1 MWQTVLYFGAYL
13 ALVLVLVLITF
24 YAERKLAAFI
34 QDRMGPTEV
43 GKFGTLQPVADL
55 LKLLQK
61 EDIVPTHADKKLFL
75 LAPIVIFP
83 AIFAGMVVIPVGEGL
98 QPSTIEI
105 GVFFLLAIVSLDV
118 VGLLMAGW
126 GSNNKF
132 ALYGAMRSVAQI
144 VSYEIPLIL
153 SVLCVVVLSQSLD
166 LAEITT
172 RQGIHSEETIY
183 LFGIKAWGIDITHIG
198 GFLSWNVIQ
207 MPLLL
212 VVYIVFFIAT
222 LAESNRAPFDLP
234 EGESEII
241 GGFHTEYSGFRFAIF
256 FLAEYAMMILV
267 SMLGIILFFGG
278 WNTPL
283 PNMGDLHL
291 AEWTTGET
299 GSLLAGFWAIF
310 WLCGKTILVLL
321 LQVVVRWTYPR
332 LRTDQLMYLAWKV
345 LTPISLVML
354 LVCSIWRVLMI
365 A

>member
-1 MWQTVLYFGAYL
+1 MLGTVLYFGAYL
-13 ALVLVLVLITF
+13 TLVLFLVLTTF

-43 GKFGTLQPVADL
+43 GRFGTLQPVADL

-61 EDIVPTHADKKLFL
+61 EDIVPAQADKKLFL

-83 AIFAGMVVIPVGEGL
+83 AVFAGMVVIPLGDGL
-98 QPSTIEI
+98 QASRIEI

-126 GSNNKF
+126 GSNSKF

-144 VSYEIPLIL
+144 VSYEIPLVL
-153 SVLCVVVLSQSLD
+153 SVLCVVVLAQSLD
-166 LAEITT
+166 LTEITL
-172 RQGIHSEETIY
+172 RQSFSSQEPIY
-183 LFGIKAWGIDITHIG
+183 LLGIKMLGVEVTHLG
-198 GFLSWNVIQ
+198 GFLTWNIIQ

-256 FLAEYAMMILV
+256 FLAEYTMMILV

-283 PNMGDLHL
+283 PNIGSVPL
-291 AEWTTGET
+291 AEWTTGEK
-299 GSLLAGFWAIF
+299 GSFLAGFWAIF
-310 WLCGKTILVLL
+310 WLCSKTIIVLL

-345 LTPISLVML
+345 LTPITLVML
-354 LVCSIWRVLMI
+354 FVCSIWRIFMI
-365 A
+365 